1 MNGTNDYRSTMQ
13 QAAAAYLQANAN
25 QYLSSGSDR
34 LFDACVNHLAKG
46 LEVPQFMAEQLAQRA
61 WDEVFP
67 GPAPIWLGIDWG
79 QGDDEVVYLIDTR
92 SHCRFPIPARYLP
105 AHLLKQ
111 RPQHTQ

>member
-61 WDEVFP
+61 WDEVFA
-67 GPAPIWLGIDWG
+67 GPEPIWLGIDWG

-92 SHCRFPIPARYLP
+92 
-105 AHLLKQ
+105 
-111 RPQHTQ
+111 